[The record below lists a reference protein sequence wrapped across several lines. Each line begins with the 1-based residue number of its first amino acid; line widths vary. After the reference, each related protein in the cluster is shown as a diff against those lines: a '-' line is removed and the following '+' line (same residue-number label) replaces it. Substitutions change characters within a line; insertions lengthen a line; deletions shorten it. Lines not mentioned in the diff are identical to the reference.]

1 MLTPENIEWWQSQ
14 TPDFR
19 KRYLTDHPKSKY
31 AMYEKGEYD
40 DSPKKGRKAL
50 PSAQT
55 GKKKKKKDAFSNA
68 APKFEVLSP
77 KTEQPKIPEQENSDG
92 AAKPEVVDLITID
105 DPALLKEVE
114 ESIEKEA
121 TKYQIGKVF
130 KHVAKHINSEDV
142 EKRES
147 AKMLATAACFLL
159 VLAVGA
165 VTPLPLDSVNLLA
178 HNAADSVWQ
187 ILKDEKEKE
196 EKDDD
201 EPLPV
206 ELRSEEKH
214 NLEKSSY
221 NLAQLGI
228 NPDGNFDDEEIIE
241 NITDSIINRKPST
254 IT

>member
-31 AMYEKGEYD
+31 ALYEKGEYD

-55 GKKKKKKDAFSNA
+55 GKKKKKKDAFGNA
-68 APKFEVLSP
+68 APKFEVLPP
-77 KTEQPKIPEQENSDG
+77 KIEQPKISEQENSDG
-92 AAKPEVVDLITID
+92 VNPEVVDLITID
-105 DPALLKEVE
+105 DPALLREVE

-187 ILKDEKEKE
+187 ILSDEKEE
-196 EKDDD
+196 EKDDY

-221 NLAQLGI
+221 QLAQLGI
-228 NPDGNFDDEEIIE
+228 NQDGNFEDEKIVED
-241 NITDSIINRKPST
+241 ITDSIINRKPST

>member
-31 AMYEKGEYD
+31 ALYEKGEYD

-50 PSAQT
+50 PSPQT
-55 GKKKKKKDAFSNA
+55 GKKKKKKDAFGNA
-68 APKFEVLSP
+68 APKFEVLPP
-77 KTEQPKIPEQENSDG
+77 KTEQPKKSEQENSDG
-92 AAKPEVVDLITID
+92 VNPEVVDLITID

-187 ILKDEKEKE
+187 ILKDEKE

-201 EPLPV
+201 YEPLPV

-221 NLAQLGI
+221 QLAQLGI
-228 NPDGNFDDEEIIE
+228 NQDGNFEDEKIVED
-241 NITDSIINRKPST
+241 ITDSIINRKPST

>member
-31 AMYEKGEYD
+31 ALYEKGEYD

-55 GKKKKKKDAFSNA
+55 GKKKKKKDAFGNA
-68 APKFEVLSP
+68 APKFEVLPP
-77 KTEQPKIPEQENSDG
+77 KIEQPEKSEQENSDG
-92 AAKPEVVDLITID
+92 VNPEVVDLITID

-187 ILKDEKEKE
+187 ILKDEKEE
-196 EKDDD
+196 EKEDY

-221 NLAQLGI
+221 HLAQLGI
-228 NPDGNFDDEEIIE
+228 NPDGNFEDEKIVED
-241 NITDSIINRKPST
+241 ITDSIINRKPST

>member
-1 MLTPENIEWWQSQ
+1 MLTPENLEWWQSQ

-31 AMYEKGEYD
+31 ALYEKGEYD

-50 PSAQT
+50 PSTQT
-55 GKKKKKKDAFSNA
+55 GKKKKKKDAFGNA

-77 KTEQPKIPEQENSDG
+77 KIEQPKKSEQENYDG
-92 AAKPEVVDLITID
+92 EVKPEVVDLITID
-105 DPALLKEVE
+105 DPALLREVE

-130 KHVAKHINSEDV
+130 KHVAKHIDSDDV

-147 AKMLATAACFLL
+147 ARMLATAACFLL

-187 ILKDEKEKE
+187 ILKDEKEQEKE
-196 EKDDD
+196 EE

-228 NPDGNFDDEEIIE
+228 NQDGNFEDEEIIE

>member
-31 AMYEKGEYD
+31 ALYEKGEYD

-50 PSAQT
+50 PSPQT
-55 GKKKKKKDAFSNA
+55 GKKKKKKDAFGNA
-68 APKFEVLSP
+68 APKFEVLPP
-77 KTEQPKIPEQENSDG
+77 KTEQPKKSEQENSDG
-92 AAKPEVVDLITID
+92 VNPEVVDLITID

-187 ILKDEKEKE
+187 ILKDEKE
-196 EKDDD
+196 EKDDY

-221 NLAQLGI
+221 QLAQLGI
-228 NPDGNFDDEEIIE
+228 NQDGNFEDEKIIE

>member
-1 MLTPENIEWWQSQ
+1 MLTPENLEWWQSQ

-31 AMYEKGEYD
+31 ALYEKGEYD

-55 GKKKKKKDAFSNA
+55 GKKKKKKDAFGNA
-68 APKFEVLSP
+68 APKFEVLPP
-77 KTEQPKIPEQENSDG
+77 KTEQPKISEQENSDG
-92 AAKPEVVDLITID
+92 VNPEVVDLITID
-105 DPALLKEVE
+105 DPALLREVE

-187 ILKDEKEKE
+187 ILKDEKE

-201 EPLPV
+201 YEPLPV

-221 NLAQLGI
+221 QLAQLGI
-228 NPDGNFDDEEIIE
+228 NQDGNFEDEKIVET
-241 NITDSIINRKPST
+241 ITDSIINRKPST

>member
-31 AMYEKGEYD
+31 ALYEKGEYD

-50 PSAQT
+50 PSPQT

-77 KTEQPKIPEQENSDG
+77 KTEQPKKSEQENSDG
-92 AAKPEVVDLITID
+92 VNPEVVDLITID

-187 ILKDEKEKE
+187 ILKDEKE

-201 EPLPV
+201 YEPLPV

-221 NLAQLGI
+221 QLAQLGI
-228 NPDGNFDDEEIIE
+228 NQDGNFEDEKIVE